1 MKRNSFF
8 EKLIEIATSPEYK
21 RDTVVRFDKHAK
33 IVTNSEE
40 YDYFVTTGAVYKKD
54 GKELYSANLGLL

>member
-8 EKLIEIATSPEYK
+8 EKLIEIATNPEYR
-21 RDTVVRFDKHAK
+21 RDSVVRFDKHAK
-33 IVTNSEE
+33 IVENSEE
-40 YDYFVTTGAVYKKD
+40 YDYFVTGGSVYKKD